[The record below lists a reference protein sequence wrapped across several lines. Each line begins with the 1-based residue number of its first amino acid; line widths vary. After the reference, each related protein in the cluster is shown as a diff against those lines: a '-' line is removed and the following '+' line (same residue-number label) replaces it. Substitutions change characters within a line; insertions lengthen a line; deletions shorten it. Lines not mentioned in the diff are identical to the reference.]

1 VELEAKDVTQLLAAY
16 RAGDR
21 EAMDRLVP
29 LVYAEL
35 RRIATR
41 YVRGERAE
49 HTLQPT
55 ALVHEAYM
63 RMVEQ
68 KDVQWQNR
76 AHFLGCAAQLMR
88 HILVDHARSRRAG
101 KRGGGGARVTLG
113 DAVAV
118 AEERAVD
125 LIALDDALKA
135 LEALDPRQSR
145 MVELRYFGGLSIEET
160 AEVLGLSSA
169 QVRREWTAVR
179 VWLRRELQRETG
191 A

>member
-1 VELEAKDVTQLLAAY
+1 
-16 RAGDR
+16 
-21 EAMDRLVP
+21 MP

-35 RRIATR
+35 RRIAAR
-41 YVRGERAE
+41 YVRGERSE
-49 HTLQPT
+49 NTLQAT
-55 ALVHEAYM
+55 ALVHEAYL

-68 KDVQWQNR
+68 QDVQWQNR

-88 HILVDHARSRRAG
+88 HVLIDHARARSAG
-101 KRGGGGARVTLG
+101 KRGGGGVRVTLG
-113 DAVAV
+113 AASDV

-125 LIALDDALKA
+125 LIALEEALKV

-160 AEVLGLSSA
+160 AEVLEMSSA
-169 QVRREWTAVR
+169 QVRRQWTAVR